1 MPSIATPST
10 EPVETIP
17 GSDRISGNPVIWGR
31 ICDFASQRTL
41 VTIACLN
48 QDCFKTAIPRLWG
61 VEHEADDLDEKLLD
75 VTNEVCSAA
84 PPFAPK

>member
-10 EPVETIP
+10 EPVAPIP
-17 GSDRISGNPVIWGR
+17 GGDRVSGNPVIWGR

-48 QDCFKTAIPRLWG
+48 QDCFKTAIPRLGGMEPRADELDAMLLG
-61 VEHEADDLDEKLLD
+61 VK
-75 VTNEVCSAA
+75 NEVC
-84 PPFAPK
+84 